1 MYTIELTTWPGLM
14 PALCDELDAAQI
26 EYARDDK
33 RQSVMIAQRRLW
45 PMVIPVRCAQ
55 SAFVVLDFA
64 VPRPKALLGQQY
76 FDEIIRTAQS
86 IMHEHR
92 FTTLQLDAAGSDS
105 TVMQRIVTE
114 MAQRL
119 SVQVVPTEGEFV
131 VRIRP
136 SVRGWQVLLRLT
148 PRPLGARSWRVCNMP
163 GALNAVV
170 AAAMVRWA
178 GVYDDDRIL
187 NVGAGSATLLIER
200 ALMGPASMLMGCDVS
215 ADARACAQQNVV
227 AAQLQNRIEMH
238 DWDATKLPLADASVD
253 LIMADLPFGQL
264 IGTHNSN
271 TQLYPAVIRESQRVL
286 SARGRM
292 VLISHEIR
300 LLHQTLTAAD
310 GLQIVD
316 EMQVEVG
323 GMHPVMYL
331 VQPA

>member
-1 MYTIELTTWPGLM
+1 MYTLELTTWPGIL

-26 EYARDDK
+26 AYEVDSR
-33 RQSVMIAQRRLW
+33 RHSVCIQQRALW
-45 PMVIPVRCAQ
+45 PLRVPVYCAQ

-64 VPRPKALLGQQY
+64 IPRPKALLGQQY
-76 FDEIIRTAQS
+76 FDEIIRTAQA

-114 MAQRL
+114 LAQRL
-119 SVQVVPTEGEFV
+119 NLQVVSTEGEFV

-136 SVRGWQVLLRLT
+136 SALGWQVLLRLT
-148 PRPLGARSWRVCNMP
+148 PRPLGTRSWRVCNMP

-178 GVYDDDRIL
+178 GLYDDDRIL

-200 ALMGPASMLMGCDVS
+200 ALMGPASMLVGCDVS
-215 ADARACAQQNVV
+215 ADARACAQRNIA
-227 AAQLQNRIEMH
+227 AAQFQDRIAMH
-238 DWDATKLPLADASVD
+238 DWDATALPLADTSVD
-253 LIMADLPFGQL
+253 LILADLPFGQL

-271 TQLYPAVIRESQRVL
+271 TQLYPAVIHEARRVL
-286 SARGRM
+286 SSRGRM

-300 LLHQTLTAAD
+300 LLHQTLTSMTSVRIAD
-310 GLQIVD
+310 EL
-316 EMQVEVG
+316 QVEVG

>member
-1 MYTIELTTWPGLM
+1 MYRIELTTWPGLL
-14 PALCDELDAAQI
+14 PALIDEI
-26 EYARDDK
+26 EAIRLSYTVDRVRHA
-33 RQSVMIAQRRLW
+33 VMIEQRALW
-45 PMVIPVRCAQ
+45 PLRVDIRCAQ

-76 FDEIIRTAQS
+76 FDEIIRTAQT
-86 IMHEHR
+86 IMREHT

-105 TVMQRIVTE
+105 TVMQRIMTE
-114 MAQRL
+114 LAQRL
-119 SVQVVPTEGEFV
+119 NVKVVPTEGEFV

-136 SVRGWQVLLRLT
+136 SAHGWQVLLRLT

-170 AAAMVRWA
+170 AAAMMRWA
-178 GVYDDDRIL
+178 GLYDDDRIL

-200 ALMGPASMLMGCDVS
+200 ALMGQAATLVGCDVS
-215 ADARACAQQNVV
+215 AEARACAQQNIA
-227 AAQLQNRIEMH
+227 AAQLNDRIEIH
-238 DWDATKLPLADASVD
+238 EWDATHLPIKDASID
-253 LIMADLPFGQL
+253 LIVADLPFGQL

-271 TQLYPAVIRESQRVL
+271 TQLYPAVIHEAQRVL
-286 SARGRM
+286 SSRGRM

-300 LLHQTLTAAD
+300 LLYQTLNAHD

-323 GMHPVMYL
+323 GMHPVIYL